1 LINILINQGL
11 QSHLTSTAGANGL
24 GVVRFSMPRDARQR
38 WRDRPGLFSTL
49 RIVDFEASI
58 CIAGISKNS
67 LHARCPAQLKTLNI
81 SSQDMSR
88 HAGELK
94 NDIGLSVTKPDTGR
108 TVGQQRICASDIT
121 LDRENPST
129 A

>member
-1 LINILINQGL
+1 MQGKDGEIA
-11 QSHLTSTAGANGL
+11 Q
-24 GVVRFSMPRDARQR
+24 VF
-38 WRDRPGLFSTL
+38 FL
-49 RIVDFEASI
+49 RIKLWTFEASI

-94 NDIGLSVTKPDTGR
+94 MT
-108 TVGQQRICASDIT
+108 SD
-121 LDRENPST
+121 
-129 A
+129 